1 MTKEVIAVMDCDEI
15 SYTVAAACEKR
26 TIKVTNKT
34 NGEFSSFKHRTELKK
49 FLAGLEVPDNFFIV
63 EDVQTA
69 DELANAL
76 HSVKMV
82 IKSNEEACKSDVT
95 ELYISGKDNFR
106 DSIPLP
112 TKYKSG
118 RADNLRP
125 LLLDDIRKYLIEK
138 RGAVVVNGQET
149 DDKICQRMHDGD
161 KSGQKIIGVTCDKDA
176 CGSNGWLFNPDKMSE
191 PEYTDGLGSIW
202 LDDKGKVRGKGRKW
216 LYVQVCIG
224 DSTDTYNPS
233 EIAKVKYGEK
243 SAYKLLEPLQTDNEC
258 WQAIYDL
265 YKTWYPAD
273 VKYKDWM
280 GQERNVDALFIL
292 QMYFDCARMRRWE
305 GDVVS
310 VKEILTKMGVDYE
323 SK

>member
-1 MTKEVIAVMDCDEI
+1 MTDKVIIAIDCDEVAY
-15 SYTVAAACEKR
+15 SVAAACEER
-26 TIKVTNKT
+26 TIKVTNNS

-49 FLAGLEVPDNFFIV
+49 LLAGLEVPADFFTI

-138 RGAVVVNGQET
+138 RGAIVVDGQET
-149 DDKICQRMHDGD
+149 DDKICQRMWDGY
-161 KSGQKIIGVTCDKDA
+161 STGQKIIGVTRDKDA
-176 CGSNGWLFNPDKMSE
+176 CGSSGWLFNPDKMSE
-191 PEYTDGLGSIW
+191 PEFIDGFGKLY
-202 LDDKGKVRGKGRKW
+202 LDEKGKVRGVGRKW

-243 SAYKLLEPLQTDNEC
+243 SAYKLLEPLQTDKEC

-265 YKTWYPAD
+265 YKTWYPAE

-280 GQERNVDALFIL
+280 GEEREVDALFIL
-292 QMYFDCARMRRWE
+292 QMYFDCARMRRWN
-305 GDVVS
+305 GDTVS
-310 VKEILTKMGVDYE
+310 VKDILIKLGVIYE
-323 SK
+323 